1 VSGAVPL
8 RYRKCAAPSA
18 MRQAPLA
25 AGVCLLLADFPA
37 FTTPL
42 GRCIAAAAGAAP
54 CNSAI
59 MPVVAAYPVARR
71 VHPPCPPNPTHPSSL
86 PPPPSLTSPRRP
98 PSLTSPR
105 RPPSPPPTHP
115 PTPPTPPP
123 PPPPHPPH
131 PPTPPPPHPPTH
143 PPTPPTHTHPPTQ
156 GSHWLDYESFSTR
169 GSLSVHINANRE
181 GNGKRYDHWLDFA
194 TGWWADPA
202 SPACSP
208 PGFALSSAFLQVG
221 QASPQAGS
229 GREQL

>member
-1 VSGAVPL
+1 MPL
-8 RYRKCAAPSA
+8 
-18 MRQAPLA
+18 QDLA
-25 AGVCLLLADFPA
+25 AYWQFNDPEANGLLRETAVARDSSGRGNHLPLIILPTASLQTIERNGKRLETGALAFHNNFAMNQGWAGMPEKDLTIEFWARTPAFSSRNGTAEVNSEFVSFATFIRDEDSLAPTVFLAD
-37 FTTPL
+37 
-42 GRCIAAAAGAAP
+42 
-54 CNSAI
+54 AI
-59 MPVVAAYPVARR
+59 LIEKYMKEYR
-71 VHPPCPPNPTHPSSL
+71 
-86 PPPPSLTSPRRP
+86 
-98 PSLTSPR
+98 
-105 RPPSPPPTHP
+105 
-115 PTPPTPPP
+115 
-123 PPPPHPPH
+123 
-131 PPTPPPPHPPTH
+131 
-143 PPTPPTHTHPPTQ
+143 